1 MLLAKNACAFLL
13 ALLTTL
19 GVLPHS
25 APSNSPSLD
34 SDGDGECTY
43 CPYRVSYSAPGC
55 ACVFGSGTVWD
66 TNGICN
72 AQCQETTPCQVT
84 VSISFALVVPCITYC
99 VVKVRGTP
107 LDPWQTPATLNGGN
121 VDPACGATQPIG
133 EVGAFTSCNDTSPA
147 CTFVVYVGCYNCM

>member
-107 LDPWQTPATLNGGN
+107 LDP
-121 VDPACGATQPIG
+121 
-133 EVGAFTSCNDTSPA
+133 
-147 CTFVVYVGCYNCM
+147 